1 MKKAIRYMTPLQK
14 WRNRWKLR
22 QIIAVIEN
30 QIGVPDRAVD
40 LIKTLEATE
49 IMTRGTKKL
58 DPITLTTTRSE
69 LLSFI
74 DYMNRLH
81 SSKLGNLQLARI
93 ALATLILRDE
103 QSLKDSPEHVI
114 KETSEKYYLDT
125 ES

>member
-1 MKKAIRYMTPLQK
+1 MLFRSAI
-14 WRNRWKLR
+14 
-22 QIIAVIEN
+22 IEK
-30 QIGVPDRAVD
+30 QSLAPERAVD

-49 IMTRGTKKL
+49 IMTRGTKKF
-58 DPITLTTTRSE
+58 DQITITTNRSE

-103 QSLKDSPEHVI
+103 EALKDQPENVI
-114 KETSEKYYLDT
+114 KETSKKYYLDANK
-125 ES
+125 